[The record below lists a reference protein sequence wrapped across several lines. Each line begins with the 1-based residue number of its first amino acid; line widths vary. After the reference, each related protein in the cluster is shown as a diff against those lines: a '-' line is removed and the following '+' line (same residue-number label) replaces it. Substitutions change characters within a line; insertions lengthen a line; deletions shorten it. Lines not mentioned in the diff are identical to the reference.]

1 MEETLVACK
10 LHLSRMAFMNEQASG
25 NKCVV
30 RAPNSGKG
38 DAETSKF
45 LFASSF

>member
-1 MEETLVACK
+1 
-10 LHLSRMAFMNEQASG
+10 MAFMNEQASG

-45 LFASSF
+45 LFVSPFRVMWVVLAGEA